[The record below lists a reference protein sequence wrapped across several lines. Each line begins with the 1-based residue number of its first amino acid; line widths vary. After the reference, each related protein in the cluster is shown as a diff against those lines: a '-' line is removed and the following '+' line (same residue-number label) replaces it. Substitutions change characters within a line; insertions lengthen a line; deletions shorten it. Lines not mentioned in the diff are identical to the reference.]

1 MNILF
6 IGPPG
11 SGKGTQSQLLQEKR
25 GLTHLSTGDMFRS
38 ALAKQTEVGLKA
50 KAYMDRGEYVPD
62 QVVIDLIGLRLQ
74 EPDCKNGFMLDGF
87 PRTENQAKALDDL
100 LVKLGMSL
108 DAIFYFKVEKASLVQ
123 RLSSRR
129 TCKNCNRIVSVD
141 QIQAE
146 LAKNVMCEKY
156 PGSVCDFFQRSDDQ
170 PDVVQKRIEVY
181 EAQTSP
187 ILDFYRKKPG
197 FVEIDA
203 SQAPAQVY
211 KQIDQVLSK
220 V

>member
-1 MNILF
+1 
-6 IGPPG
+6 
-11 SGKGTQSQLLQEKR
+11 
-25 GLTHLSTGDMFRS
+25 
-38 ALAKQTEVGLKA
+38 
-50 KAYMDRGEYVPD
+50 
-62 QVVIDLIGLRLQ
+62 
-74 EPDCKNGFMLDGF
+74 
-87 PRTENQAKALDDL
+87 
-100 LVKLGMSL
+100 
-108 DAIFYFKVEKASLVQ
+108 
-123 RLSSRR
+123 
-129 TCKNCNRIVSVD
+129 
-141 QIQAE
+141 
-146 LAKNVMCEKY
+146 MCEKN

>member
-1 MNILF
+1 
-6 IGPPG
+6 
-11 SGKGTQSQLLQEKR
+11 
-25 GLTHLSTGDMFRS
+25 
-38 ALAKQTEVGLKA
+38 
-50 KAYMDRGEYVPD
+50 
-62 QVVIDLIGLRLQ
+62 LIGLRLQ

-146 LAKNVMCEKY
+146 LAKNVMCEKN